1 MPSLAP
7 GFPRRLGH
15 FQGPSK
21 ANNKEPKQKSSCAVS
36 FLLDLSKPP
45 GVSPHTV
52 RPSAAARAGA
62 AGKLG
67 CENGLGRAEKCFSVY
82 RRAQS
87 TAGHP
92 RRRQR
97 QRQHFWRA
105 GTGCRG
111 CAWVTPRA
119 GGEQGGGA
127 ATAVPWAGPC
137 SHHLG
142 DAEGTKDCSRSADT
156 LKAPGRSQPRAALTI
171 PQTPRRWGV
180 RAKHPELSAA
190 GTLEPK
196 VPSGGCPQ
204 PRLVVAAGRQL
215 PDLPG
220 VAERGEERAAAGGS
234 DGRRGSPELRRDQ
247 QRLKFLLSRCPFSG
261 SVVCG
266 FPPPFPRLPVSSLS
280 FPAREHL
287 KGPRGPFHASG
298 YTLQTPPWQV
308 LLVNISIH
316 EPGCP
321 TAPSGEKSNCSGS
334 QIRAN
339 GNLAC
344 FSCHPWLP
352 CTFLQMEPPSQRLQK
367 SSGPA

>member
-1 MPSLAP
+1 MIL
-7 GFPRRLGH
+7 
-15 FQGPSK
+15 
-21 ANNKEPKQKSSCAVS
+21 EPKQIKSDTVS
-36 FLLDLSKPP
+36 YLEPVCCSTQSQGSSYPSSPRPGSGLPQNKNSLYWHLSVKWTGGSPWQCRKSGSERGEPHSSLWPLTPGKLAPRCRTQFACLASDREQFSVCPWNFPGKNTGVGCHFLLQC
-45 GVSPHTV
+45 T
-52 RPSAAARAGA
+52 
-62 AGKLG
+62 
-67 CENGLGRAEKCFSVY
+67 
-82 RRAQS
+82 
-87 TAGHP
+87 
-92 RRRQR
+92 
-97 QRQHFWRA
+97 
-105 GTGCRG
+105 
-111 CAWVTPRA
+111 
-119 GGEQGGGA
+119 
-127 ATAVPWAGPC
+127 
-137 SHHLG
+137 
-142 DAEGTKDCSRSADT
+142 
-156 LKAPGRSQPRAALTI
+156 
-171 PQTPRRWGV
+171 
-180 RAKHPELSAA
+180 AA

-215 PDLPG
+215 PDVPG

-266 FPPPFPRLPVSSLS
+266 FPPPSPRLPVSSLS